1 MTIELASIVGG
12 DDTEA
17 HAYLNWLHLATART
31 MYAATRFREQVE
43 ALMGELL
50 TREVVGRRR
59 AREILDAGYA
69 TNKGAQ
75 VVARSRS

>member
-1 MTIELASIVGG
+1 
-12 DDTEA
+12 
-17 HAYLNWLHLATART
+17 